1 MNAMKTLS
9 IKSNIYFDPKI
20 HQALRLRA
28 ASCQTSM
35 SALVNEAV
43 GLMMHDDQEDLAAFT
58 QRAAE
63 SEISLKALR
72 ANLRRH
78 SKL

>member
-1 MNAMKTLS
+1 
-9 IKSNIYFDPKI
+9 
-20 HQALRLRA
+20 
-28 ASCQTSM
+28 M

-43 GLMMHDDQEDLAAFT
+43 GQMMQEDQEYLAAFT

-63 SEISLKALR
+63 SEISRKALL

-78 SKL
+78 GKL

>member
-1 MNAMKTLS
+1 MNKLS
-9 IKSNIYFDPKI
+9 IKSNIYFNPEI
-20 HQALRLRA
+20 HRALRLRA
-28 ASCQTSM
+28 ACSQVSM

-43 GLMMHDDQEDLAAFT
+43 RQMMHEDQEDLAAFT

-63 SEISLKALR
+63 SEISRKALL
-72 ANLRRH
+72 ANLKRH